1 MSRRLILL
9 VLALGALA
17 PAAGGESAE
26 DTYKQDFPPLSQK
39 LVGLGEDVGSS
50 IQGASG
56 SSDQQLADEFSNY
69 AQQLGDVQQDIDALE
84 PPDDLAEDQE
94 DLVSAIGEVEG
105 ALEDIA
111 EAANKGD
118 AQSAR
123 QATIDLIQSSE
134 DLRTSR
140 RKLASAVRGL

>member
-1 MSRRLILL
+1 MRRRLTLL
-9 VLALGALA
+9 VVALGAFA
-17 PAAGGESAE
+17 PAACGESAG
-26 DTYKQDFPPLSQK
+26 DKYKQDFPPLSQK
-39 LVGLGEDVGSS
+39 LVRLGEDVGSS

-140 RKLASAVRGL
+140 RELASAVQKL

>member
-1 MSRRLILL
+1 MRRRLTLL
-9 VLALGALA
+9 VVALGAFALA
-17 PAAGGESAE
+17 ACGESAE
-26 DTYKQDFPPLSQK
+26 DKYKQDFPPLSQK

-84 PPDDLAEDQE
+84 PPEDLAEDQE
-94 DLVSAIGEVEG
+94 DLVSAIGEVQG
-105 ALEDIA
+105 ALEDIG

-118 AQSAR
+118 AQAAR

>member
-1 MSRRLILL
+1 MRRRLTLL
-9 VLALGALA
+9 VVALGAFA
-17 PAAGGESAE
+17 PAACGESAE
-26 DTYKQDFPPLSQK
+26 DQYKQDFPPLSQK

-56 SSDQQLADEFSNY
+56 SSDQELADEFSNY

-84 PPDDLAEDQE
+84 PPEDLAEDQE
-94 DLVSAIGEVEG
+94 DLVSAIGEVQG
-105 ALEDIA
+105 ALEDIG

-118 AQSAR
+118 AQAAR

>member
-1 MSRRLILL
+1 VRRRLTLL
-9 VLALGALA
+9 VVALGAFA
-17 PAAGGESAE
+17 PAACGESAE
-26 DTYKQDFPPLSQK
+26 DQYKQDFPPLSQK

-56 SSDQQLADEFSNY
+56 SSDQELADEFSNY

-84 PPDDLAEDQE
+84 PPEDLAEDQE
-94 DLVSAIGEVEG
+94 DLVSAIGEVQG
-105 ALEDIA
+105 ALEDIG

-118 AQSAR
+118 AQAAR

>member
-1 MSRRLILL
+1 MRRRLTLL
-9 VLALGALA
+9 VVALGAFV
-17 PAAGGESAE
+17 PAACGESAE
-26 DTYKQDFPPLSQK
+26 DKYKQDFPPLSQK

-111 EAANKGD
+111 EAANKGN
-118 AQSAR
+118 AQAAR

>member
-1 MSRRLILL
+1 MRRRLTLL
-9 VLALGALA
+9 VVALGAFA
-17 PAAGGESAE
+17 PAACGESAE
-26 DTYKQDFPPLSQK
+26 DQYKQDFPPLSQK

-84 PPDDLAEDQE
+84 PPEDLAEDQE

-118 AQSAR
+118 AQAAR

-140 RKLASAVRGL
+140 RKLASAVREL

>member
-1 MSRRLILL
+1 MRRRLTLL
-9 VLALGALA
+9 VVALGAFA
-17 PAAGGESAE
+17 PAACGESAE
-26 DTYKQDFPPLSQK
+26 DNYKQDFPPLSQK

-69 AQQLGDVQQDIDALE
+69 AQQLGEVQQEIDALE
-84 PPDDLAEDQE
+84 PPDDLADDQE

-140 RKLASAVRGL
+140 RELASAVQKL

>member
-1 MSRRLILL
+1 MRRRLTLL
-9 VLALGALA
+9 VVALA
-17 PAAGGESAE
+17 AFAPSASGESAE
-26 DTYKQDFPPLSQK
+26 DKYKQDFPPLSQK

-84 PPDDLAEDQE
+84 PPEDLAEDQE
-94 DLVSAIGEVEG
+94 DLVSAIGEVQG
-105 ALEDIA
+105 ALEDIG

-118 AQSAR
+118 AQAAR

>member
-1 MSRRLILL
+1 MRRRLTLL
-9 VLALGALA
+9 VVALGAFALA
-17 PAAGGESAE
+17 ACGESAE
-26 DTYKQDFPPLSQK
+26 DKYKQDFPPLSQK

-111 EAANKGD
+111 EAANKGN
-118 AQSAR
+118 AQAAR

>member
-1 MSRRLILL
+1 MRRRLTLL
-9 VLALGALA
+9 VVALGAFA
-17 PAAGGESAE
+17 PAACGESAE
-26 DTYKQDFPPLSQK
+26 DNYKQDFPPLSQK

-84 PPDDLAEDQE
+84 PPDDLADDQE

-140 RKLASAVRGL
+140 RELASAVQKL

>member
-1 MSRRLILL
+1 M
-9 VLALGALA
+9 LAVALAALA
-17 PAAGGESAE
+17 PAACGESAE
-26 DTYKQDFPPLSQK
+26 DEYKQDFPPLSQK
-39 LVGLGEDVGSS
+39 LVGLGEDVGDS

-56 SSDQQLADEFSNY
+56 SSDQQLADQFSNY

-84 PPDDLAEDQE
+84 PPDDLAEDQD
-94 DLVSAIGEVEG
+94 DLVSAIGDVEG
-105 ALEDIA
+105 ALENIA

-118 AQSAR
+118 AQAAR

-134 DLRTSR
+134 DLRKSR